1 LSVYERLSYVL
12 LVIAKV
18 LSKPH
23 TPFGTLGAVISPQEF
38 GVYFLGIEHFM
49 TVFAGFMFG
58 HRQAPLFTINRI
70 TISPSTSYA
79 SLLDG

>member
-1 LSVYERLSYVL
+1 
-12 LVIAKV
+12 
-18 LSKPH
+18 
-23 TPFGTLGAVISPQEF
+23 
-38 GVYFLGIEHFM
+38 
-49 TVFAGFMFG
+49 VFAGFMFG